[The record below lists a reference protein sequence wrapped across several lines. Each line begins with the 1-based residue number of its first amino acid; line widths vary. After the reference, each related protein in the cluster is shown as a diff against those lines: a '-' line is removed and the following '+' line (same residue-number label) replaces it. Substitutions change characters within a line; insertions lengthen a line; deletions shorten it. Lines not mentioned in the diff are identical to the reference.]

1 MMTYHNPVLLSESI
15 NGLNIKPNG
24 VYVDVTFG
32 GGGHSKEI
40 IKNIKDGF
48 LFSFD
53 QDEDAFKNKLPNL
66 NFKLIRSN
74 FKYIKNFLKL
84 EGITKIDGL
93 IADLGISSHQIDIPK
108 RGFAYKSNSSL
119 DMRMNNSSGLTAI
132 NVVNEYTE
140 KELSDVFFYYGD
152 FKDSKKIAKQIFN
165 KRNEKEI
172 IPTYDLVAALEGLFS
187 EKNKNKYLARIFQAI
202 RIEVNDEINSLKKLL
217 NDATKLLKSEGRLVV
232 ISYHSLED
240 RLVKNLINK
249 GSIDGKSN
257 QDFFGKVTKIYTPI
271 NKRVIIPNNEESK
284 KNKRSRSAKLRIA
297 EKI

>member
-1 MMTYHNPVLLSESI
+1 MTYHNPVLLSESI

-24 VYVDVTFG
+24 IYVDVTFG

-108 RGFAYKSNSSL
+108 RGFAYKFNSSL
-119 DMRMNNSSGLTAI
+119 DMRMNNSSDLTAI

-172 IPTYDLVAALEGLFS
+172 ISTYDLVAALGGLFS

-271 NKRVIIPNNEESK
+271 NKRVIIPNDEESK

>member
-1 MMTYHNPVLLSESI
+1 MTYHNPVLLSESI

-93 IADLGISSHQIDIPK
+93 IADLGVSSHQIDIPK
-108 RGFAYKSNSSL
+108 RGFAYKFNSSL

-132 NVVNEYTE
+132 NVVNEYTQ

-172 IPTYDLVAALEGLFS
+172 ILTYDLVAALEGLFS

-257 QDFFGKVTKIYTPI
+257 QDFFGKVTKMYTPI
-271 NKRVIIPNNEESK
+271 NKRVIIPNDEESK

>member
-1 MMTYHNPVLLSESI
+1 MTYHNPVLLSESI

-108 RGFAYKSNSSL
+108 RGFAYKFNSSL
-119 DMRMNNSSGLTAI
+119 DMRMNNSSSLTAI

-165 KRNEKEI
+165 KRNKQEI
-172 IPTYDLVAALEGLFS
+172 KSTYELVAALEGMFS

-271 NKRVIIPNNEESK
+271 NKRVIIPNDEESK

>member
-1 MMTYHNPVLLSESI
+1 MTYHNPVLLSESI

-53 QDEDAFKNKLPNL
+53 QDEDALKNKLPNL

-93 IADLGISSHQIDIPK
+93 IADLGISSHQIDIPE
-108 RGFAYKSNSSL
+108 RGFAYKFDSSL
-119 DMRMNNSSGLTAI
+119 DMRMNTDSSLTAI

-140 KELSDVFFYYGD
+140 KELSDIFFYYGD

-165 KRNEKEI
+165 KRNEKKI
-172 IPTYDLVAALEGLFS
+172 ISTYDLIDALDGLFS

-217 NDATKLLKSEGRLVV
+217 NDATELLKSEGRLVV

-249 GSIDGKSN
+249 GSIDGESN
-257 QDFFGKVTKIYTPI
+257 QDFFGRVSKIYSPI
-271 NKRVIIPNNEESK
+271 NKKVIIPNDDEGK

>member
-1 MMTYHNPVLLSESI
+1 MTYHKPVLLSESI

-108 RGFAYKSNSSL
+108 RGFAYKFDSLL
-119 DMRMNNSSGLTAI
+119 DMRMNTYSSLTAI

-172 IPTYDLVAALEGLFS
+172 ISTYDLIAALEGLFS

-257 QDFFGKVTKIYTPI
+257 QDFFGKVTNIYTPI
-271 NKRVIIPNNEESK
+271 NKRVIVPNDEEGK

>member
-108 RGFAYKSNSSL
+108 RGFAYKFNSSL
-119 DMRMNNSSGLTAI
+119 DMRMNNSSDLTAI

-165 KRNEKEI
+165 KRNKKEI
-172 IPTYDLVAALEGLFS
+172 ISTYDLVAALEGLFS

-202 RIEVNDEINSLKKLL
+202 RIEVNQELDSIKKLL
-217 NDATKLLKSEGRLVV
+217 L
-232 ISYHSLED
+232 HSL
-240 RLVKNLINK
+240 LTFSYSNNICKN
-249 GSIDGKSN
+249 S
-257 QDFFGKVTKIYTPI
+257 
-271 NKRVIIPNNEESK
+271 
-284 KNKRSRSAKLRIA
+284 
-297 EKI
+297 

>member
-1 MMTYHNPVLLSESI
+1 MTYHNPVLLSESI

-53 QDEDAFKNKLPNL
+53 QDEDAFKNKLPNF

-74 FKYIKNFLKL
+74 FKYMKNFLKL

-108 RGFAYKSNSSL
+108 RGFAYKFNSSL

-172 IPTYDLVAALEGLFS
+172 ISTYDLVAALEGLFS

-271 NKRVIIPNNEESK
+271 NKRVIIPNDEESK

>member
-1 MMTYHNPVLLSESI
+1 MKIYTKKGDKGQTRMLFGDKVSKDDLAPDAYGS
-15 NGLNIKPNG
+15 
-24 VYVDVTFG
+24 VD
-32 GGGHSKEI
+32 E
-40 IKNIKDGF
+40 
-48 LFSFD
+48 
-53 QDEDAFKNKLPNL
+53 
-66 NFKLIRSN
+66 
-74 FKYIKNFLKL
+74 
-84 EGITKIDGL
+84 
-93 IADLGISSHQIDIPK
+93 
-108 RGFAYKSNSSL
+108 
-119 DMRMNNSSGLTAI
+119 
-132 NVVNEYTE
+132 
-140 KELSDVFFYYGD
+140 
-152 FKDSKKIAKQIFN
+152 
-165 KRNEKEI
+165 
-172 IPTYDLVAALEGLFS
+172 LVAALEGMFS

-271 NKRVIIPNNEESK
+271 NKRVIIPNDEESK

>member
-1 MMTYHNPVLLSESI
+1 MTYHNPVLLSESI

-108 RGFAYKSNSSL
+108 RGFAYKFNSSL

-132 NVVNEYTE
+132 NVVNEYTQ

-172 IPTYDLVAALEGLFS
+172 ILTYDLVAALEGLFS

-271 NKRVIIPNNEESK
+271 NKRVIIPNDEESK

>member
-1 MMTYHNPVLLSESI
+1 MIYHNPVLLSESI

-53 QDEDAFKNKLPNL
+53 QDEDAFKNELPNL

-93 IADLGISSHQIDIPK
+93 IADLGISSHQIDIPE
-108 RGFAYKSNSSL
+108 RGFAYKFNSSL
-119 DMRMNNSSGLTAI
+119 DMRMNISSDLTAI

-172 IPTYDLVAALEGLFS
+172 ISTYDLVAALEGLFS
-187 EKNKNKYLARIFQAI
+187 EKNQNKYLARIFQAI

-249 GSIDGKSN
+249 GSVDGKSN
-257 QDFFGKVTKIYTPI
+257 KDFFGKVSKIYTPI
-271 NKRVIIPNNEESK
+271 NKRVIIPNDEESK